1 VLSGHFLSRYLL
13 PTVIYSPG
21 PHLTPIKA
29 KTHWMSRP
37 HSHLRLH
44 PHLRPHPHSD
54 LRLHPHLC
62 GEQLSLGNKFPGNI
76 FRDTF
81 SSIRFKESFRIKTR
95 FSNDNG
101 WIAPRSDPTTII
113 RTFFQSYEN
122 ILSIDQSVRFWNH
135 QGNSASFFSWDYF
148 PRHIRCSATQFSLNI
163 GLFEDISHQ
172 YTVWDEQKVVK
183 IGLKE
188 RAGRVTLV
196 IPKSQ
201 WFMYVFVGLKKS
213 SHCGGSIQSGR
224 YPTII
229 VGKRCFDPKAF
240 YKFW

>member
-1 VLSGHFLSRYLL
+1 MSNCRWWTSFQGTSFGIPFSLSEY
-13 PTVIYSPG
+13 I
-21 PHLTPIKA
+21 
-29 KTHWMSRP
+29 
-37 HSHLRLH
+37 
-44 PHLRPHPHSD
+44 
-54 LRLHPHLC
+54 
-62 GEQLSLGNKFPGNI
+62 
-76 FRDTF
+76 
-81 SSIRFKESFRIKTR
+81 ESFRIKTP
-95 FSNDNG
+95 FSKDNG
-101 WIAPRSDPTTII
+101 WIPPRLDPTTII

-135 QGNSASFFSWDYF
+135 QCNSASFFSWDYF

-201 WFMYVFVGLKKS
+201 WFMYGKYVFVGLKKS